1 MPKELIPGEPIVRL
15 RPRRGYQAAPA
26 ARALGALYATTSS
39 GPPCA
44 VTEVKCLEFE
54 LEKGCNGLAMPYD
67 RERVWQ
73 LEAQLREAR
82 QRCACARPSR
92 WRPTPVE
99 AKQVSQERARDPKS
113 RRRSS
118 KQNPIRL
125 ARVTLGLDPV
135 MSAARRFNLFSLV
148 VFRWQQ

>member
-1 MPKELIPGEPIVRL
+1 MNPLFGCVRGAGTKQPLPPGRWGPCD
-15 RPRRGYQAAPA
+15 
-26 ARALGALYATTSS
+26 ATISS

-54 LEKGCNGLAMPYD
+54 LEKGCSGLAMPYD

-92 WRPTPVE
+92 WRPTPAE
-99 AKQVSQERARDPKS
+99 AKQVSHERARDPNLA
-113 RRRSS
+113 RRMGSGS
-118 KQNPIRL
+118 KQTPSEL
-125 ARVTLGLDPV
+125 PV
-135 MSAARRFNLFSLV
+135 
-148 VFRWQQ
+148 